1 MTKRN
6 KEKEKKT
13 LRGVPVAPT
22 PSFHLE
28 ADRSTRGMSVI
39 LSGIIGIS
47 DFSDSN
53 IALQSHGGRIS
64 INGKKLFICVYDGGS
79 VEIVGKV
86 EEIVF
91 KYGKN

>member
-1 MTKRN
+1 MTKNN
-6 KEKEKKT
+6 KQESIRSK
-13 LRGVPVAPT
+13 VASSGLS
-22 PSFHLE
+22 SFHLE

-47 DFSDSN
+47 DFSDSQ
-53 IALQSHGGRIS
+53 IHLQSHGGRI
-64 INGKKLFICVYDGGS
+64 IVNGKKLFICVYESGS

-86 EEIVF
+86 EGIVF

>member
-1 MTKRN
+1 MTEEHTRKSISFS
-6 KEKEKKT
+6 EIPGG
-13 LRGVPVAPT
+13 LSG
-22 PSFHLE
+22 FHLE
-28 ADRSTRGMSVI
+28 VDRSRAGLAIV

-47 DFSDSN
+47 DFSDN
-53 IALQSHGGRIS
+53 YIHLKGHGGRIS
-64 INGKKLFICVYDGGS
+64 VHGKRLFINVYENSS